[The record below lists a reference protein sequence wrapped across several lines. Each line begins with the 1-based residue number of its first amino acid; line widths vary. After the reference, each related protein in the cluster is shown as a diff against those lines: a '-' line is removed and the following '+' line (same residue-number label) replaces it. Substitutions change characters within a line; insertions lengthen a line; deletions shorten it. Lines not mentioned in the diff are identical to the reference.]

1 MNRQGLDAAAPRAG
15 AEPLPQATP
24 FDWTLPNT
32 ERWRTYAFWSSWV
45 GVAFF
50 AVYPALNWITAL
62 RARPWHLY
70 VPAELSIP
78 FVPALIWVY
87 LSMFVLFLIPPFLLP
102 SARMPAL
109 GKQLIAG
116 TVLGGLVFLIL
127 PAELGFAREVPATPG
142 YAKIYAA
149 LFGLDRPYNLVP
161 SLHVYFSA
169 AIALA
174 CAAVARPLTRTLL
187 LVWLGVIA
195 LSTLF
200 IHQHHVVDIV
210 AAFALLLIV
219 RRRFEVTHA

>member
-1 MNRQGLDAAAPRAG
+1 LPTSRAPVAVEPPARSPQVGWTWPDRQ
-15 AEPLPQATP
+15 
-24 FDWTLPNT
+24 
-32 ERWRTYAFWSSWV
+32 RWRAYGFWSSWV
-45 GVAFF
+45 AVAFF

-62 RARPWHLY
+62 RDRRWHLY

-78 FVPALIWVY
+78 FVSELIWAY
-87 LSMFVLFLIPPFLLP
+87 LSMFLLFLIPPFLLP

-116 TVLGGLVFLIL
+116 TVLCGLVFLLL
-127 PAELGFAREVPATPG
+127 PAELGFTREVPASPG

-149 LFGLDRPYNLVP
+149 LFGIDRPFNLVP

-187 LVWLGVIA
+187 LVWLGVIV

-200 IHQHHVVDIV
+200 THQHHIVDIV
-210 AAFALLLIV
+210 AAFALLFVV
-219 RRRFEVTHA
+219 RRRYEVTHA